1 MNLNSR
7 EISSS
12 GQRGSWDLG
21 ELASGDYP
29 TFDALIWREK
39 FIELTLLFL
48 TSFETMLFELRAG
61 DRCTMY
67 LYVVITPDCHPH
79 KNVRPSC
86 AWVVL

>member
-29 TFDALIWREK
+29 KFDALIWREK

-48 TSFETMLFELRAG
+48 TSFETMLFELRAR
-61 DRCTMY
+61 D
-67 LYVVITPDCHPH
+67 
-79 KNVRPSC
+79 
-86 AWVVL
+86 